1 MRGDVDGQGAQ
12 MTFMEHLLELR
23 KRLWVSMLVI
33 FICMGLA
40 MVFYKPLVNFLR
52 WPADSLNQHYA
63 AQHIKDLEKDPNAVQ
78 VEIKLI
84 STDPM
89 ETLLMVMW
97 LSIGAGLV
105 FSSPVLIYQLW
116 AFVAPGLREKE
127 KRAIKPVLYGGIF
140 FFLAGC
146 ALAYFVLFPVSI
158 RFFSL
163 LNAELTV
170 ASQWTMDKYSSLLLN
185 MMAICGVVCET
196 PLVVAGLAKL
206 SVLKPGHLT
215 QYWRFCI
222 FGAFVLG
229 AVFSPGTDIMSMLL
243 FSGLLLS
250 LYVVSI
256 IMAHVFYPKGGGAG
270 ELAQPA
276 VRPEPRP

>member
-1 MRGDVDGQGAQ
+1 MPSIVDRLKGDVDGQGAQ
-12 MTFMEHLLELR
+12 MTFMDHLLELR
-23 KRLWVSMLVI
+23 KRLWTSALVI

-40 MVFYKPLVNFLR
+40 MVFYVPLVNFIR
-52 WPADSLNQHYA
+52 WPVDNLNRHYA
-63 AQHIKDLEKDPNAVQ
+63 AQYAKEVLTNPQAVP
-78 VEIKLI
+78 VEITLI

-105 FSSPVLIYQLW
+105 LSSPVLIYQLW

-146 ALAYFVLFPVSI
+146 ALAYFVLFPAAI
-158 RFFSL
+158 RFFSAFNVDL
-163 LNAELTV
+163 QVT
-170 ASQWTMDKYSSLLLN
+170 SWWTMDKYSSFLLN
-185 MMAICGVVCET
+185 MMAVCGVVCET

-206 SVLKPGHLT
+206 GILKPGHLT
-215 QYWRFCI
+215 QYWRGCV

-229 AVFSPGTDIMSMLL
+229 ACFSPGADIMSMLL
-243 FSGLLLS
+243 FSGLLVS
-250 LYVVSI
+250 LYLVSI
-256 IMAHVFYPKGGGAG
+256 VMAHVFYPKG
-270 ELAQPA
+270 
-276 VRPEPRP
+276 RK